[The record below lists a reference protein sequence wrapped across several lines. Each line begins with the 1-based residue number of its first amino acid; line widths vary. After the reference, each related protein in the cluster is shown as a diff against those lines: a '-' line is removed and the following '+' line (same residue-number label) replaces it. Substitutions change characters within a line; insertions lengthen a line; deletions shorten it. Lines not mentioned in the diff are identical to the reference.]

1 MKTSLD
7 VLVVPLEIL
16 CCWNAFFAASIMFD
30 KISSKLHGGRPDVY
44 ERIIELAVEIAREG
58 REGRRIGTMFIVGD
72 AERVLSLS
80 RPLIL
85 DPIALHPAHMRSIWN
100 ENLRGTLKEL
110 AQLDGAFVFDDGG
123 TLLAGCRYL
132 DAKASAIELP
142 MGLGSRHL
150 AAASISTVT
159 RAIGIVVSE
168 SAIVRIFQDGIL
180 IGDIIPELWLLS
192 REHVFAKGEIP

>member
-1 MKTSLD
+1 
-7 VLVVPLEIL
+7 
-16 CCWNAFFAASIMFD
+16 MFD
-30 KISSKLHGGRPDVY
+30 KISSKLRGGHPDVC

-58 REGRRIGTMFIVGD
+58 REGRRIGTIFIVGD
-72 AERVLSLS
+72 AENVLPHS

-85 DPIALHPAHMRSIWN
+85 DPIALHPAPARSIWD

-110 AQLDGAFVFDDGG
+110 AQLDGAFIFDDAG
-123 TLLAGCRYL
+123 TLVAGCRYL
-132 DAKASAIELP
+132 DAKGSSIELP

-150 AAASISTVT
+150 AAASISKAT

-180 IGDIIPELWLLS
+180 IGDIIPELWLMS
-192 REHVFAKGEIP
+192 REHVFGKT